1 MSSRYFIIINIYLW
15 ALLLSQTSLAHI
27 KTITP
32 KNDEIILIKTSL
44 AIATMIQFPD
54 STAVQFPIIGDQ
66 SAFRIETIDK
76 GITIKPLRYGAKTNL
91 YLFTDKKRYNFR
103 LITEGQDQADYILYI
118 KSTENADSLSWKAI
132 EKSVSGKELKLCLH
146 KISVTKDNKI
156 LLDLSIQALN
166 FDIKILPENIWIYQD
181 KESKVVYSIFLS
193 DRTATSKKPMQV
205 GLALSKNDLKE
216 GKSLQLTV
224 KMKDSTLSL
233 DIPREVLW
241 K

>member
-1 MSSRYFIIINIYLW
+1 MSRYFIIANIYAW
-15 ALLLSQTSLAHI
+15 ALLLSQASFAHI
-27 KTITP
+27 KTISP
-32 KNDEIILIKTSL
+32 KNDEIILVKTSL

-54 STAVQFPIIGDQ
+54 STSVQLPIIGDQ

-118 KSTENADSLSWKAI
+118 KSSENTDSLTWKVI
-132 EKSVSGKELKLCLH
+132 EKSVSSKELKLTLH
-146 KISVTKDNKI
+146 KVAATKDNKI
-156 LLDLSIQALN
+156 LLDLSLIALN
-166 FDIKILPENIWIYQD
+166 LDTKVSPENIWIYQD
-181 KESKVVYSIFLS
+181 KDSKLISSLFLS
-193 DRTATSKKPMQV
+193 DKTTTVRKPIQI
-205 GLALSKNDLKE
+205 GIALSKNDLKE
-216 GKSLQLTV
+216 GKSLQLTL
-224 KMKDSTLSL
+224 KMKEFNLSI